1 VLSEKRWKVEAIA
14 RLLIGVFICMCIG
27 SLLGTAVYPGAG
39 FQKHRTIFF
48 VLAAV
53 ALLFL
58 TAALIELGKA
68 WAVENFRRRVT
79 ILFACFYPGLIL
91 LVWAQKLAGPMPTTY
106 GVGQMFIGLASLQ
119 GAVGVLTWRMLR
131 QQNLSWSDAFG
142 LSQNW
147 PRALLFG
154 ILVAGIFLPIGDII
168 QKLCG
173 HLMSLPQSPF
183 KPVEQQAVQTLR
195 TASSVGARLIAG
207 LFTIGLAPVGEE
219 LLFRGILYP
228 TIKQA
233 GFPKI
238 ALWATSLAF
247 AAIHSN
253 IEIFLPLFVLSL
265 LLTFLYEK
273 TNNLLAPI
281 TAHAVF
287 NAVQLV
293 YLYIRERQMSG
304 MN

>member
-1 VLSEKRWKVEAIA
+1 
-14 RLLIGVFICMCIG
+14 M
-27 SLLGTAVYPGAG
+27 
-39 FQKHRTIFF
+39 FF
-48 VLAAV
+48 VVAGAAYLFLAA
-53 ALLFL
+53 ALF
-58 TAALIELGKA
+58 ELGKS
-68 WAVENFRRRVT
+68 WTLESFRRRVGV
-79 ILFACFYPGLIL
+79 LFACFYPGLIL
-91 LVWAQKLAGPMPTTY
+91 LVWAQQLAGPPQNTY
-106 GVGQMFIGLASLQ
+106 GVGQMFIGLLSLQ
-119 GAVGVLTWRMLR
+119 GSVLVLTWRMLR
-131 QQNLSWSDAFG
+131 ERKLSWNDAFG
-142 LSQNW
+142 FSQNW
-147 PRALLFG
+147 WRALLLG
-154 ILVAGIFLPIGDII
+154 ILVAGVFLPIGNKI
-168 QKLCG
+168 QSLCD
-173 HLMSLPQSPF
+173 HLMRLPISPF

-195 TASSVGARLIAG
+195 TATSLGSRLAAG

-219 LLFRGILYP
+219 MLFRGILYP

-238 ALWATSLAF
+238 ALWVTSLAF

-253 IEIFLPLFVLSL
+253 IEIFVPLLALSL

-293 YLYIRERQMSG
+293 YLYVRERQMSG

>member
-1 VLSEKRWKVEAIA
+1 VLSEKPWKLEAIA
-14 RLLIGVFICMCIG
+14 RLLIGVFICMCAG
-27 SLLGTAVYPGAG
+27 SLLGTALYPGTG
-39 FQKHRTIFF
+39 FQKHKAMFF
-48 VLAAV
+48 VVAGAAYLFLAA
-53 ALLFL
+53 ALF
-58 TAALIELGKA
+58 ELGKS
-68 WAVENFRRRVT
+68 WTLESFRRRVGV
-79 ILFACFYPGLIL
+79 LFACFYPGLIL
-91 LVWAQKLAGPMPTTY
+91 LVWAQQLAGPPQNTY
-106 GVGQMFIGLASLQ
+106 GVGQMFIGLLSLQ
-119 GAVGVLTWRMLR
+119 GSVLVLTWRMLR
-131 QQNLSWSDAFG
+131 ERKLSWNDAFG
-142 LSQNW
+142 FSQNW
-147 PRALLFG
+147 WRALLLG
-154 ILVAGIFLPIGDII
+154 ILVAGVFLPIGNKI
-168 QKLCG
+168 QSLCD
-173 HLMSLPQSPF
+173 HLMRLPISPF

-195 TASSVGARLIAG
+195 TATSLGSRLAAG

-219 LLFRGILYP
+219 MLFRGILYP

-238 ALWATSLAF
+238 ALWVTSLAF

-253 IEIFLPLFVLSL
+253 IEIFVPLLALSL

-293 YLYIRERQMSG
+293 YLYVRERQMSG